1 MVLAPHCENLFS
13 ERVKGEKR
21 ENKGKIPGEFI
32 KVFQEVLNVS
42 AREWLPLHERHVS
55 EVLKRKLR
63 KKSSNE
69 RELSEMLSPIKTS

>member
-32 KVFQEVLNVS
+32 KVFQEVFNVS
-42 AREWLPLHERHVS
+42 ARE
-55 EVLKRKLR
+55 
-63 KKSSNE
+63 
-69 RELSEMLSPIKTS
+69 